1 MEKIDFD
8 PLKET
13 INNIALQLVIWM
25 AICTV
30 AYVAVFILLRIIKMP
45 AKVAHF
51 VSGIAFLFAMYYSFI
66 NGFIPGIQGAQ

>member
-1 MEKIDFD
+1 MEKIDFS

-30 AYVAVFILLRIIKMP
+30 AYIAAFIVLRIIRVP
-45 AKVAHF
+45 AKIAHF

-66 NGFIPGIQGAQ
+66 NGFIPGIQSAQ